1 MKLIN
6 TKIDGFF
13 LIESEVF
20 EDGRGFFLETYSEK
34 KFNTLG
40 IKDVFVQDNH
50 SHSTKGVLRGMH
62 FQLKKPQAQVV
73 SVIRGKIFDVV
84 VDLRRNSS
92 TFGQWEG
99 IEISDKSDIRHVY
112 MCPGLAHGFLTLSD
126 TVDLHYKVSRLY
138 NPEDECG
145 LIWNDPDI
153 NIDWPKTN
161 YKVSKR
167 DMGFE
172 SFSQLIGRL

>member
-13 LIESEVF
+13 LIESKVF
-20 EDGRGFFLETYSEK
+20 EDERGFFLETYSEK

-62 FQLKKPQAQVV
+62 FQLKNPQAQVV

-84 VDLRRNSS
+84 VDLRKDSP

-99 IEISDKSDIRHVY
+99 MEISDKSNIRQVY

-126 TVDLHYKVSRLY
+126 TVDLHYKVSRIY
-138 NPEDECG
+138 NPDDECG

-172 SFSQLIGRL
+172 PFIQLIERL